1 MLDMF
6 ISGELMNAE
15 HLCLITTASQTPD
28 GSIAQYFGL
37 TLFFFLQPVREA
49 PLPSTSINAKQGQ
62 PRSNVFRHA
71 VQFPSRPLSSL
82 I

>member
-15 HLCLITTASQTPD
+15 HLSLITTASQTPD
-28 GSIAQYFGL
+28 GSIPQYFGL
-37 TLFFFLQPVREA
+37 TFLFSFREA
-49 PLPSTSINAKQGQ
+49 LLPSTSINAKQGQ
-62 PRSNVFRHA
+62 PSGNVFLHA

>member
-1 MLDMF
+1 
-6 ISGELMNAE
+6 MNAE

-37 TLFFFLQPVREA
+37 TLFFFSTARVREA

-62 PRSNVFRHA
+62 PSSNVFRHA